1 MRVVFTEEASAD
13 LFESAAYYESREAG
27 LGMRFRGEVATVLQ
41 SASASPQLL
50 RERPE
55 GFRRVDCVNS
65 NTNRHGC
72 ILPRGW
78 PVQCFQGCK
87 MVENAIFWTIRKTFA
102 LD

>member
-41 SASASPQLL
+41 SAAASPQLL

-72 ILPRGW
+72 VLPPTDGRFNAFKDAKW
-78 PVQCFQGCK
+78 LK
-87 MVENAIFWTIRKTFA
+87 MRFSGLLER
-102 LD
+102 LLL